1 MNRRLMNTV
10 VKMTSSAGV
19 PEASSCAAATIEAPA
34 NTTSDISIATSGA
47 MPLATMATPVMTPK
61 ATMPASTGS
70 AARAPA
76 TRSFR
81 AAVLADAGLQL
92 FAALV
97 LAVFA
102 DLLAPRQALL
112 AKRLALGRVL
122 RLRAHLLHHAILV
135 LGANLAFAGGAR
147 IAVRAFRLRCALFAG
162 LGVLLLRAHRL
173 HQAVAPLGAL
183 LALAGLF
190 GLRVRRLHLRHAL
203 LAGLR
208 VPGLRAIDVA
218 LLRMDAGR
226 EERREQQDRSFHG
239 LSFGDGRPKNA
250 QARRV

>member
-34 NTTSDISIATSGA
+34 NTTSDISIA
-47 MPLATMATPVMTPK
+47 
-61 ATMPASTGS
+61 
-70 AARAPA
+70 
-76 TRSFR
+76 
-81 AAVLADAGLQL
+81 
-92 FAALV
+92 
-97 LAVFA
+97 
-102 DLLAPRQALL
+102 
-112 AKRLALGRVL
+112 
-122 RLRAHLLHHAILV
+122 
-135 LGANLAFAGGAR
+135 AGGAR
-147 IAVRAFRLRCALFAG
+147 IAVRAFRLRRALFAG

-218 LLRMDAGR
+218 LLRMDAG
-226 EERREQQDRSFHG
+226 
-239 LSFGDGRPKNA
+239 
-250 QARRV
+250 